1 MVDMPVS
8 PAESARQRRV
18 RRSGSRTL
26 WLVLLVLLAVV
37 GGALYYFAQATGG
50 GGVRSSRELIRD
62 TLAGLRAGDVEALMK
77 LADPQSAYERSLD
90 CKTGAPRDEEFDPDK
105 RAAKLRA
112 QVAKLVE
119 RTRGLTIDLL
129 DSTEDVAAANT
140 LLKGS
145 GAKMCVAKTTLRFR
159 AFDLKLRVQSGEKK
173 SQQQARLRMLEVDGR
188 FYLVN
193 PPNVMT
199 PGTSIDEML
208 ARLLSLRE
216 HACACL
222 DKACGDSVNAEYTKW
237 TEEMAKQA
245 GDRTDFD
252 AEHAKQL
259 TEIEDS
265 YAACLQKLASP
276 APPPAPA
283 P

>member
-1 MVDMPVS
+1 M
-8 PAESARQRRV
+8 
-18 RRSGSRTL
+18 

-90 CKTGAPRDEEFDPDK
+90 CKAGAPRDEEFDPDK

-159 AFDLKLRVQSGEKK
+159 AFDLKLRVQR
-173 SQQQARLRMLEVDGR
+173 ARRR
-188 FYLVN
+188 ASSRR
-193 PPNVMT
+193 
-199 PGTSIDEML
+199 SI
-208 ARLLSLRE
+208 
-216 HACACL
+216 ACFCR
-222 DKACGDSVNAEYTKW
+222 C
-237 TEEMAKQA
+237 
-245 GDRTDFD
+245 
-252 AEHAKQL
+252 
-259 TEIEDS
+259 
-265 YAACLQKLASP
+265 C
-276 APPPAPA
+276 
-283 P
+283 